1 MILEHLYFNRIKKII
16 NNKSNSYE
24 HLDAI
29 RNILINYKN
38 MFGTTKL
45 YLRLLNEHTE
55 LFFFLKQNKI
65 NKQNK

>member
-65 NKQNK
+65 NKQK

>member
-24 HLDAI
+24 HLEAI

-45 YLRLLNEHTE
+45 YLRLLNEQTE
-55 LFFFLKQNKI
+55 LLFLCKQNKI
-65 NKQNK
+65 NKQK

>member
-38 MFGTTKL
+38 MFGSTKL

>member
-45 YLRLLNEHTE
+45 YLRLLNEQTE
-55 LFFFLKQNKI
+55 LLFLCKQNKI
-65 NKQNK
+65 NKQK